1 MDKILITDIKGNI
14 ISSEFIASFFSDETK
29 KTYVVLNN
37 SSKVFSEDSSYNNL
51 DVFEI
56 TKEENNVFYVSDIPE
71 NEWQIVQ
78 DTMLREFFSKII

>member
-14 ISSEFIASFFSDETK
+14 ISSEFIVSFYSDETK
-29 KTYVVLNN
+29 KTYIVLNN
-37 SSKVFSEDSSYNNL
+37 SDKVFSENSSYNNL

-56 TKEENNVFYVSDIPE
+56 IKEENNIFYVSDIPE

-78 DTMLREFFSKII
+78 DTMLKEFFSKIL